1 MRILFTAL
9 VALGEGSAAA
19 PNALEP
25 LRFLEG
31 VWKGGSGKASFEER
45 WTDAAGGTMLG
56 VSRTIV
62 SGKTVAF
69 EFLRIEAREDGVF
82 YVAQP
87 NGRPPTDFK
96 LTRVSAGEAVFEN
109 PQHDHPKIIRYRLS
123 EGELVAAVEGDEGN
137 QEFRFRKSNAP

>member
-1 MRILFTAL
+1 MKLWLAFVVVTAPSPDL
-9 VALGEGSAAA
+9 EG
-19 PNALEP
+19 

-31 VWKGGSGKASFEER
+31 NWKGESGEAMIEER
-45 WTDAAGGTMLG
+45 WTDAVGGTMLG

-96 LTRVSAGEAVFEN
+96 LARVSNGEAVFEN
-109 PQHDHPKIIRYRLS
+109 PRHDHPKIIRYRLDD
-123 EGELVAAVEGDEGN
+123 GALVAEVEGDEGR
-137 QEFRFRKSNAP
+137 QEFRFRKSSVP

>member
-1 MRILFTAL
+1 MKFFLAV
-9 VALGEGSAAA
+9 VASAFAAMSNDLEG
-19 PNALEP
+19 
-25 LRFLEG
+25 LRFMEG
-31 VWKGGSGKASFEER
+31 DWRGESGKARIEEH
-45 WTDAAGGTMLG
+45 WIEAAGGIMLG

-87 NGRPPTDFK
+87 NGRPGTDFK
-96 LTRVSAGEAVFEN
+96 LTKVSAGEAVFEN
-109 PQHDHPKIIRYRLS
+109 PQHDHPKIIRYRL
-123 EGELVAAVEGDEGN
+123 GDGTLVAEVEGAEGN

>member
-1 MRILFTAL
+1 MKLFL
-9 VALGEGSAAA
+9 VVVASVFAATSSD
-19 PNALEP
+19 
-25 LRFLEG
+25 LEG
-31 VWKGGSGKASFEER
+31 VRFMEGDWRGESGQARIEEH
-45 WTDAAGGTMLG
+45 WIEAAGGTMLG

-62 SGKTVAF
+62 SGRTVAF

-109 PQHDHPKIIRYRLS
+109 RQHDHPKTIRYRLS
-123 EGELVAAVEGDEGN
+123 DGTLVAEVEGDEGK
-137 QEFRFRKSNAP
+137 QEFQFRKSSPP